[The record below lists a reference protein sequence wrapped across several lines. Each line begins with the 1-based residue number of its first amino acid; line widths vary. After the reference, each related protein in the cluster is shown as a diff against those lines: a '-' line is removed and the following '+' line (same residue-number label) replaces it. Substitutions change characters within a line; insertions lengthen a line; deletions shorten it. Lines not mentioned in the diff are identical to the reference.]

1 MEEKFTLEFTKEE
14 LLAIREALTAYYGPE
29 WVNIFLRSVFEK
41 VYKAYKKPQISPEEY
56 KRRMDE
62 AEERYKNDLNK
73 GYMLS
78 EEKRKIKFYYELPE
92 EVPG

>member
-14 LLAIREALTAYYGPE
+14 LLAIREAVRWYEGPVYVCTPLTRVY
-29 WVNIFLRSVFEK
+29 EK
-41 VYKAYKKPQISPEEY
+41 AWRAYKKPQISPEEY

-62 AEERYKNDLNK
+62 AEERYKNHLNK
-73 GYMLS
+73 GWMLS
-78 EEKRKIKFYYELPE
+78 EEKREIKFYYELPE

>member
-14 LLAIREALTAYYGPE
+14 LLAIREGLLGYWGPE
-29 WVNIFLRSVFEK
+29 WISIYLRSVFEK
-41 VYKAYKKPQISPEEY
+41 VYKAYQKPQISPEEY

-62 AEERYKNDLNK
+62 AEERYKNHLNK
-73 GYMLS
+73 GYILS
-78 EEKRKIKFYYELPE
+78 MEKRKIKFYYELPE